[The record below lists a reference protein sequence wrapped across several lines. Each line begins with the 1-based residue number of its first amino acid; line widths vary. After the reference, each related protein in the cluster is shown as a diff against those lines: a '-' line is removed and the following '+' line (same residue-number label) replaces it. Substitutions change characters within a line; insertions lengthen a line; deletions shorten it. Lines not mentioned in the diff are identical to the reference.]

1 MSHLTI
7 NPTRTIKMTAMASAM
22 AIALGGSSL
31 LCTSTP
37 AADLIFSFTGSTSGG
52 LFTML
57 DPGGVPLGNTSY
69 PYYGDPT
76 WGYGLRTQLT
86 GTITIDPATMS
97 GSIAIAPF
105 EFFNGGPAVA
115 HDITFTDA
123 SSDPLNTGG
132 ATLLLGNMKFDWS
145 GSNDIPVTLVW
156 DATGLMTAINSGLAV
171 SDVVS
176 GGAACATCATPASN
190 GITKGKFP
198 IGPVPMATTS
208 FDTSN
213 TGAPNYTATLP
224 LVNDT
229 ASIGG
234 SPMQAGPFPGFNAN
248 FDFTS
253 LTLISDG
260 SGPTFTQPADVNFTA
275 PEQATPATISVS
287 LGTVTDEAPPGTT
300 VEYSIDG
307 KAINDPTKTW
317 IADNNGSNTIS
328 VNATQTVTT
337 LAVDWRAT
345 DTLSGQSFQT
355 QNVTVT
361 ITDTTAPSITGTP
374 ADVSTSVTSTADSVC
389 FGTLTATDAVDPTPV
404 IQWSHDGFTFNT
416 ANPTDN
422 CSTGFGPN
430 ANTVTWRVTD
440 DTGNTATYL
449 QTVTL
454 NLPAG
459 ITGKA
464 CTVDLAT
471 AGARLLEGDFTMRT
485 SSGSI
490 TGNIDHGVTG
500 NIDTTVFCTDPDI
513 VNCNPTPPAVT
524 LISGQPFFG
533 FNWTAAPVRLFDQ
546 GTWTFEACPFPRV
559 EVNSGTP
566 SADWISDPA
575 NGGDGS
581 TKCGDATTP
590 NPITMTVGP
599 GQLGGHMLFDWA
611 TNVAIDVVVVWDVGC
626 NKFELT
632 TTDPDGDGILS
643 TPMVDGPFK
652 GFNAAFDVKTQ
663 PGEPPIADGG
673 YTVTVAT
680 AQNPVAGESPLPLTT
695 QALPAFTADSAAV
708 RSCVGGCYKFTTTDL
723 LDGNDV
729 AGAYKY
735 AQVTLPLSEVTPFWS
750 LYRKYDEATMTWGP
764 FTINN
769 RNNVLTA
776 PLDQGTGECPEP
788 GNGTYDRP
796 SSGALTDKLRENDL
810 CVQLTIEDNGPNDAN
825 PAAGTVDDPG
835 GVAQVPAGVLPKPES
850 SGGCTVAG
858 STVDPAKGGAWWLVA
873 GFLTWMGWKR
883 RNRHTH

>member
-1 MSHLTI
+1 MMLTKNAI
-7 NPTRTIKMTAMASAM
+7 KRTALATAVTATLGTAVIPDQASAV
-22 AIALGGSSL
+22 
-31 LCTSTP
+31 
-37 AADLIFSFTGSTSGG
+37 DLIFNLTGW
-52 LFTML
+52 FTML
-57 DPGGVPLGNTSY
+57 NASGTGSLTNDDAPGAPMYGMRTPVTGTMTFDTVTNNGTLSIQPFSFFGSGNAAATTITFADVDGPGG
-69 PYYGDPT
+69 
-76 WGYGLRTQLT
+76 
-86 GTITIDPATMS
+86 
-97 GSIAIAPF
+97 
-105 EFFNGGPAVA
+105 
-115 HDITFTDA
+115 A
-123 SSDPLNTGG
+123 S
-132 ATLLLGNMKFDWS
+132 TLMLGNMGFNWN
-145 GSNDIPVTLVW
+145 GNVGIPVSIAW
-156 DATGLMTAINSGLAV
+156 DGKGLLDAIGQGLAV
-171 SDVVS
+171 SNTI
-176 GGAACATCATPASN
+176 AATSADFACDTNISCATPATEN
-190 GITKGKFP
+190 FPFDFTGFGTYTLP
-198 IGPVPMATTS
+198 IGASPVTTTT
-208 FDTSN
+208 FN
-213 TGAPNYTATLP
+213 TTDIGPITLGTNPSGTLP
-224 LVNDT
+224 LIADT
-229 ASIGG
+229 IGG
-234 SPMQAGPFPGFNAN
+234 SPMKAGPFPGFNAN
-248 FDFTS
+248 FDFDHM
-253 LTLISDG
+253 TLISDG
-260 SGPTFTQPADVNFTA
+260 SGPTFTQPADVNFIA
-275 PEQATPATISVS
+275 PEQATPAAINVN

-317 IADNNGSNTIS
+317 IADNNGNNTIS

-337 LAVDWRAT
+337 LTVDWRAT
-345 DTLSGQSFQT
+345 DTASAQSFQT

-374 ADVSTSVTSTADSVC
+374 ANVSTSVTSTADNVC
-389 FGTLTATDAVDPTPV
+389 FGTLTATDAVDPTPT

-416 ANPTDN
+416 ANPIDN

-440 DTGNTATYL
+440 DTGNTATYM

-471 AGARLLEGDFTMRT
+471 AGSRLLEGDFTMRT
-485 SSGSI
+485 STGSI

-500 NIDTTVFCTDPDI
+500 NIDTTVFCTDPNI

-524 LISGQPFFG
+524 LVSGQPFFG
-533 FNWTAAPVRLFDQ
+533 FDWSAAPVRLFDQ
-546 GTWTFEACPFPRV
+546 GTWTFETCPFPRV
-559 EVNSGTP
+559 EVNAGTP

-581 TKCGDATTP
+581 TKCGGQFTP

-599 GQLGGHMLFDWA
+599 GQLGAHMLFDWSS
-611 TNVAIDVVVVWDVGC
+611 NVAIDVVVVWDVGC

-663 PGEPPIADGG
+663 AGEPPIADGG

-680 AQNPVAGESPLPLTT
+680 AQNPVAGASPLPLTT
-695 QALPAFTADSAAV
+695 QALPAFTADSTAV

-723 LDGNDV
+723 LDGND
-729 AGAYKY
+729 AGGAYKY
-735 AQVTLPLSEVTPFWS
+735 AQVTLPLSEATPFWS
-750 LYRKYDEATMTWGP
+750 VYRKYDEATMTWGP
-764 FTINN
+764 FTTNN
-769 RNNVLTA
+769 RNNVQTA

-796 SSGALTDKLRENDL
+796 FSGALAGKLRENDM
-810 CVQLTIEDNGPNDAN
+810 CVQLTIEDDGPNDAN

-835 GVAQVPAGVLPKPES
+835 GVAEVPAGVLPKPES

-858 STVDPAKGGAWWLVA
+858 STVDPAKGGSWWMLA

-883 RNRHTH
+883 RSGRTH